1 MVVSFSFL
9 SSEDTEMILYLSLIY
24 PLSPEDFFSILTE
37 KKIMQLFYEQDEIF
51 SYGRIVNYVE

>member
-51 SYGRIVNYVE
+51 PYGRIVNYVE